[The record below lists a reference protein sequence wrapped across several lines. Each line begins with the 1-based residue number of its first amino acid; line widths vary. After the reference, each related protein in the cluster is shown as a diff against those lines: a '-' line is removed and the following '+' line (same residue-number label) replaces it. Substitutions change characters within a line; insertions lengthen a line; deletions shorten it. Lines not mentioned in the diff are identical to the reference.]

1 MTDGH
6 TKVNAVE
13 REDVKN
19 LTNLTPPGTKL
30 LLTGCKVILGRIL
43 LENSN
48 CIFLGGGV
56 QQLLEAWQANLNAQH
71 FRLSVSGGKNKSHS
85 LSVGVALPPQF
96 ELNLASADKTDYL
109 NRGNLSLPPK
119 ETERGNSRENSKLPV
134 SKESSKEIVS
144 TKVSQREDDVNQ
156 RKQQSHSRGRGGRGT
171 GRYSEG
177 RGAGNGDGGGG
188 DDRGRDRASDSRHG
202 RGRGRGRHSHI
213 LSERRG
219 TAPDHAA
226 PPPSVSHLLD
236 LDSLFPPLPGRL
248 PGKDWSCSGC
258 TYLNNASLTYCEMCE
273 LKR

>member
-1 MTDGH
+1 M
-6 TKVNAVE
+6 
-13 REDVKN
+13 
-19 LTNLTPPGTKL
+19 
-30 LLTGCKVILGRIL
+30 
-43 LENSN
+43 
-48 CIFLGGGV
+48 
-56 QQLLEAWQANLNAQH
+56 QQLLEAWQANLNAQR

-119 ETERGNSRENSKLPV
+119 EIERGNSRESSKLPV

-144 TKVSQREDDVNQ
+144 TKVSRSEPIALQREDDVNQ
-156 RKQQSHSRGRGGRGT
+156 RKQQPHSRGRGGRGT

-177 RGAGNGDGGGG
+177 RGAGNGDGGDGGGG

-202 RGRGRGRHSHI
+202 RGRGRGRHSHSHI

-219 TAPDHAA
+219 TAPDHAP